1 MTLDPESYAKAKTV
15 FHEALRLDPKQ
26 RSIFLSKKCEGC
38 EEIRAEVESLLM
50 HHESAYSFVGSTP
63 KAVDIAFEPTRST
76 SIQHNIKRVV
86 QNRGFRWVILL
97 AVVMLLAFLAKLARD
112 KLDAAL
118 RADVSAHLENI
129 LSPNCLTMDL
139 WAGQLFDESEKWAK
153 ALADDAALREL
164 IQISRN
170 SGNPEEA
177 LKNAQAQRHI
187 QRLMEPTLQSGP
199 FTHYVIIDDTYRN
212 ISTDTRYS
220 LGRKLDV
227 STDVM
232 LVVDRQLNGEQV
244 FVPRWQMGTAFRD
257 PELMKRP
264 ELVSW
269 FGSPIRDASGRVIAV
284 LGLAVDVTRTFDV
297 IFRIGRWGNSG
308 ETYGFNKR
316 GQMLSES
323 RFSRQLVD
331 IGLLKEGQSSG
342 LNVYLKDPGGD
353 MTKGFRPERP
363 GEELPFTRLVSKA
376 LTSLRLNPQVT
387 HGYVLEPY
395 RDYRGVEV
403 IGAWQWHPKLELGM
417 ITEVNADEALLTKRF
432 IDRAYLTLIILFIS
446 VTALASIAYFNLIR
460 IRPAALLGSRM
471 GQYRLLRKISEGGIG
486 EIYLAKHE
494 FLKRPTAIK
503 ILKCDSSD
511 PDSLKRFEAE
521 VRATSQLT
529 HHNTVAIYDFGM
541 LKTRRFYYAMEYLPG
556 ISLAK
561 LIELEQ
567 WLPYSR
573 VIYLLLQVCGSL
585 QEAHRLGL
593 IHRDIKP
600 LNFRARITTNPSG
613 L

>member
-1 MTLDPESYAKAKTV
+1 
-15 FHEALRLDPKQ
+15 
-26 RSIFLSKKCEGC
+26 
-38 EEIRAEVESLLM
+38 
-50 HHESAYSFVGSTP
+50 
-63 KAVDIAFEPTRST
+63 
-76 SIQHNIKRVV
+76 
-86 QNRGFRWVILL
+86 
-97 AVVMLLAFLAKLARD
+97 
-112 KLDAAL
+112 
-118 RADVSAHLENI
+118 
-129 LSPNCLTMDL
+129 
-139 WAGQLFDESEKWAK
+139 
-153 ALADDAALREL
+153 
-164 IQISRN
+164 
-170 SGNPEEA
+170 
-177 LKNAQAQRHI
+177 NAQTQQHI
-187 QRLMEPTLQSGP
+187 QRLMEPTLRSGP

-244 FVPRWQMGTAFRD
+244 FAPRWQMGTAFRD

-264 ELVSW
+264 EFVSW
-269 FGSPIRDASGRVIAV
+269 FGSPIRDASGRVVAV

-353 MTKGFRPERP
+353 MTKGFRPENPR
-363 GEELPFTRLVSKA
+363 EELPFTRLVSKA

-446 VTALASIAYFNLIR
+446 VTAFASIAYLDLIR

-503 ILKCDSSD
+503 ILKCDGSD

-541 LKTRRFYYAMEYLPG
+541 LKNGRFYYAMEYLPG

-567 WLPYSR
+567 RLPYPR

-585 QEAHRLGL
+585 QEAHSLGL

-600 LNFRARITTNPSG
+600 LNIMICRLGGVYDVVKVVDFGLVKSIKNLVPSEFTDGLSENLRGTPAYMAPELLTDPLTATPGIDIYSLGVVAYKMLSGINPFDAPHEGALLYDIMHTTPKHLSELRPDLPARLITFVMQSLDKQPKARPPSIEAVATELQSALEG
-613 L
+613 PPWSLQDARRWWSLRDHLLLPAD